1 MTQDMGGNGLERVE
15 DREVSRGEQ
24 KDEEKVCAN
33 NSFPHCLSPTF
44 CLYIQGFLTKSSQQ
58 LPGAGQFPPEAC
70 LQLKGAGITTKAVA
84 KSRILG
90 WGRRL
95 NVSVEISKAQEI
107 PAQRLCLRSE
117 LHLIVSQFIPSSFS
131 FSL

>member
-1 MTQDMGGNGLERVE
+1 MKKKFVQIT
-15 DREVSRGEQ
+15 VSLT
-24 KDEEKVCAN
+24 A
-33 NSFPHCLSPTF
+33 SHPLSV
-44 CLYIQGFLTKSSQQ
+44 YIQGFLTKSSQQ

-95 NVSVEISKAQEI
+95 NVSVEMSKAQEI
-107 PAQRLCLRSE
+107 PAQASLCLRFE
-117 LHLIVSQFIPSSFS
+117 LH
-131 FSL
+131 